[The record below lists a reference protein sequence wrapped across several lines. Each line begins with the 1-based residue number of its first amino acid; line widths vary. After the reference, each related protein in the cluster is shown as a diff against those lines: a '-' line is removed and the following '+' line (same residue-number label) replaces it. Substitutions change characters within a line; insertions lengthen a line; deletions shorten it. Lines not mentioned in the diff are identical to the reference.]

1 MYVDRG
7 WGERGQTR
15 ARRTKVRP
23 RAAHKS
29 THRFAQATQHPLLYV
44 PFGCG
49 GTRGAAARMSRLGP
63 LPPITVSMDVK
74 PEAAAPS
81 RSAEQQADLDFELD
95 ALHQSLGVKR
105 GDALKEALKP
115 KLECPMPPIEL
126 ATPPIGEGIS
136 CHAPV
141 VPAAQTNTEPAEDAL
156 R

>member
-1 MYVDRG
+1 MAGWAAAYVIAYIYCRIWSRRRAALARTAG
-7 WGERGQTR
+7 TR
-15 ARRTKVRP
+15 AVGD
-23 RAAHKS
+23 
-29 THRFAQATQHPLLYV
+29 TQP
-44 PFGCG
+44 
-49 GTRGAAARMSRLGP
+49 ARMSRLGP
-63 LPPITVSMDVK
+63 LPPISVSMDVK

-95 ALHQSLGVKR
+95 ALHRSLGVKR

>member
-1 MYVDRG
+1 
-7 WGERGQTR
+7 
-15 ARRTKVRP
+15 
-23 RAAHKS
+23 
-29 THRFAQATQHPLLYV
+29 
-44 PFGCG
+44 
-49 GTRGAAARMSRLGP
+49 MSRLGP
-63 LPPITVSMDVK
+63 LPPITVSMDEK

-95 ALHQSLGVKR
+95 ALHRSLGVKR

>member
-1 MYVDRG
+1 MRG
-7 WGERGQTR
+7 AKPGHAEQKFVLGRHTN
-15 ARRTKVRP
+15 RRTGL
-23 RAAHKS
+23 HKRHN
-29 THRFAQATQHPLLYV
+29 TPYCMYPLAV
-44 PFGCG
+44 AGH
-49 GTRGAAARMSRLGP
+49 AAARMSRLGP